1 MASNYNKIPRPPVV
15 AVTAGR
21 SSVIVRR
28 ESLRQLLA
36 NDVGF
41 ADAELPTGQQ
51 S

>member
-1 MASNYNKIPRPPVV
+1 
-15 AVTAGR
+15 VTDGR

-28 ESLRQLLA
+28 ESLQQLLA

-41 ADAELPTGQQ
+41 SDAELPT